1 VTDILHRLNT
11 AVYIDSMWGNGTV
24 EVVKDQGLQ
33 QHKDTQPHRDTQPHA
48 EGTATYAVCSIPT
61 VEDKPVC
68 LAYEGKDIHT
78 QQHSDTHTHSDIHTQ
93 QEDST
98 VDTYTLLHNDV
109 VYDTLDIDTYI
120 HTALDTTTLY

>member
-1 VTDILHRLNT
+1 MTDILHRLNT
-11 AVYIDSMWGNGTV
+11 AVYTDSMWGNGTV

-33 QHKDTQPHRDTQPHA
+33 QHKDTQSQV
-48 EGTATYAVCSIPT
+48 EGEDTATHIHTVCNIPT
-61 VEDKPVC
+61 LEDKPVC

-78 QQHSDTHTHSDIHTQ
+78 QQ

-98 VDTYTLLHNDV
+98 HTTVDSSVVDTYTLLHNDV

-120 HTALDTTTLY
+120 HTAVDTTTLY